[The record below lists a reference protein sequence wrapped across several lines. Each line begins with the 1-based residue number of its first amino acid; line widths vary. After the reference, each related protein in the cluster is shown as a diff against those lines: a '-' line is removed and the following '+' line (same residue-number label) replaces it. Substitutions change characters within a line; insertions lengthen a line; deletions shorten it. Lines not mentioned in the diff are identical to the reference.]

1 MTRVDGEWR
10 IASLDNGLVLTQSDV
25 QETFRQLNLYFLAPS
40 RRVLVP
46 DTVFLPS
53 APGLSTALVTRLIGG
68 PTEEL
73 AAATTTAFPRGTSL
87 AVSSVPVRD
96 GIARVNL
103 DASAL
108 KADGAA
114 RALMSAQL
122 VWTLKQLPEFQGL
135 QLSVEGDDLS
145 VPGQGQVQSADAW
158 SGLDPAGVEEGVDAV
173 AVRGGRLG
181 RIVSGRFTPVPG
193 PAGSGRPALRQPAV
207 SLDGAQAAG
216 VVDGGRGLVTGR
228 LAENEPL
235 GERLRGSA
243 LSTPSWDAGGNLWV
257 VDAPVGRVWMIPDGT
272 RDPVAVKV
280 PKVPAGRITG
290 IRVGRDGARV
300 AVVAGTGA
308 QARLYVGSIV
318 RGRAGAPT
326 AAIEHLTETLPELRS
341 VRSVAWADATTL
353 AVLGAQ
359 SGGQVA
365 PLLTDTD
372 GYDVAPVEPETGLV
386 SMAAA
391 PQQRPLLAGTAGGR
405 LAQYTS
411 GRGWVDLGPG
421 RGSGLPRLTR
431 RSTSRC
437 RAQPRPP
444 FRRDAQPTATLARW
458 LDDFGWR
465 ALPSSTWCCRASAP
479 AARATPARARCCA
492 RAAGSSSPV
501 RRAWRGRHLCRPGCR
516 HRGPSPTTTAPRA
529 ARSSRTRR
537 TEDTPWSAR
546 WGTPLPGRC
555 WPGWRPRLTRPLT
568 SPWCR
573 SRPVVPPCAGA
584 VRTRRCDSP
593 AGPPPPFAG
602 PARTSRCFPSCAPSA
617 AWPTRPG
624 WMRASARP
632 ICTERWPFRAGS
644 PVMCAVARWS
654 WSTT

>member
-1 MTRVDGEWR
+1 MSDRRRAAAVALAAVLLAGCSSLPTSGPVRAGRDLQADRDDVGVRVIGQPPVPGSRPQDIVRGFLQAGADFVNDHAVARLYLAPAARERWKPSTGTAVYDRSEAPFSVEPTSVGSVKLTATEVARIDGQGHYRRTGGTQLTRTFPMTRVDGEWR
-10 IASLDNGLVLTQSDV
+10 IASLKNGLVLTQSDV
-25 QETFRQLNLYFLAPS
+25 QETFRQLDLYFLAPS

-73 AAATTTAFPRGTSL
+73 AAATATAFPRGTSL

-103 DASAL
+103 DASVL

-135 QLSVEGDDLS
+135 ELSVEGEEFS
-145 VPGQGQVQSADAW
+145 VPGQGQVQSRDAW
-158 SGLDPAGVEEGVDAV
+158 SGLDPAGLDAGVDAV

-181 RIVSGRFTPVPG
+181 RIAAGRFTPVSG

-228 LAENEPL
+228 LAENEAF

-280 PKVPAGRITG
+280 PKVPAGRVTG

-326 AAIEHLTETLPELRS
+326 AAIEHLIEILPGLRS

-359 SGGQVA
+359 NGGQVT

-372 GYDVAPVEPETGLV
+372 GYDVAPVEPESGLV
-386 SMAAA
+386 SVAAA
-391 PQQRPLLAGTAGGR
+391 PQQRPLLAATADGR

-421 RGSGLPRLTR
+421 
-431 RSTSRC
+431 
-437 RAQPRPP
+437 A
-444 FRRDAQPTATLARW
+444 D
-458 LDDFGWR
+458 
-465 ALPSSTWCCRASAP
+465 P
-479 AARATPARARCCA
+479 AY
-492 RAAGSSSPV
+492 
-501 RRAWRGRHLCRPGCR
+501 PG
-516 HRGPSPTTTAPRA
+516 
-529 ARSSRTRR
+529 
-537 TEDTPWSAR
+537 
-546 WGTPLPGRC
+546 
-555 WPGWRPRLTRPLT
+555 
-568 SPWCR
+568 
-573 SRPVVPPCAGA
+573 
-584 VRTRRCDSP
+584 
-593 AGPPPPFAG
+593 
-602 PARTSRCFPSCAPSA
+602 
-617 AWPTRPG
+617 
-624 WMRASARP
+624 
-632 ICTERWPFRAGS
+632 
-644 PVMCAVARWS
+644 
-654 WSTT
+654 

>member
-1 MTRVDGEWR
+1 MRDARRAATVALAAALLTGCSSLPTSGPVRAGRDLQADRDDVGVRVIGQPPVPGSRPQDIVRGFLQAGADFVNDHAVARLYLSPAARERWKPSTGTAVYDRSEAPFAVEPTGDGKVELTATEVASIDGEGHYRRTPGGTRLTRAFTMTRVDGEWR

-53 APGLSTALVTRLIGG
+53 APGLSTALVARLLGG
-68 PTEEL
+68 PTEQL
-73 AAATTTAFPRGTSL
+73 AAATTTAFPRGSSL

-122 VWTLKQLPEFQGL
+122 VWTLRQLPEFQGL

-145 VPGQGQVQSADAW
+145 VPGQGQVQSRDAW
-158 SGLDPAGVEEGVDAV
+158 SGLDPAGLEGDVDAY

-181 RIVSGRFTPVPG
+181 RIVAGRFTPVPG
-193 PAGSGRPALRQPAV
+193 PAGIGRPAMQRPAI

-228 LAENEPL
+228 LAESETF

-243 LSTPSWDAGGNLWV
+243 LSTPSWDATGNLWV
-257 VDAPVGRVWMIPDGT
+257 VDEPVGRVWMIPDGT

-280 PKVPAGRITG
+280 PRIAAGRVTG

-308 QARLYVGSIV
+308 QARLYVGSVV
-318 RGRAGAPT
+318 RGRAGSPT
-326 AAIEHLTETLPELRS
+326 AAIEHLTEVLPELRS
-341 VRSVAWADATTL
+341 VRSVSWADATTL

-359 SGGQVA
+359 SGGQVT
-365 PLLTDTD
+365 PFLTDTD

-386 SMAAA
+386 SVAAA

-405 LAQYTS
+405 IAQYTS

-421 RGSGLPRLTR
+421 
-431 RSTSRC
+431 
-437 RAQPRPP
+437 A
-444 FRRDAQPTATLARW
+444 DPTY
-458 LDDFGWR
+458 
-465 ALPSSTWCCRASAP
+465 
-479 AARATPARARCCA
+479 
-492 RAAGSSSPV
+492 
-501 RRAWRGRHLCRPGCR
+501 PG
-516 HRGPSPTTTAPRA
+516 
-529 ARSSRTRR
+529 
-537 TEDTPWSAR
+537 
-546 WGTPLPGRC
+546 
-555 WPGWRPRLTRPLT
+555 
-568 SPWCR
+568 
-573 SRPVVPPCAGA
+573 
-584 VRTRRCDSP
+584 
-593 AGPPPPFAG
+593 
-602 PARTSRCFPSCAPSA
+602 
-617 AWPTRPG
+617 
-624 WMRASARP
+624 
-632 ICTERWPFRAGS
+632 
-644 PVMCAVARWS
+644 
-654 WSTT
+654 